1 MSVAPTVVQS
11 PRFQCQIKVVA
22 WANDWLS
29 PTSKEEG
36 RKSVL
41 TFDDSFHS
49 DGVNGCVIW
58 ANETKLR
65 RVRFNVGP
73 DVLREVLHAGNPV
86 HDNAN
91 VALCERERSRI
102 EAACRSAFANRP
114 SASVDLRPVDFPE
127 IDSDAT

>member
-1 MSVAPTVVQS
+1 
-11 PRFQCQIKVVA
+11 
-22 WANDWLS
+22 
-29 PTSKEEG
+29 
-36 RKSVL
+36 VL
-41 TFDDSFHS
+41 TFDDRFHS

-58 ANETKLR
+58 ASEPKLR

-73 DVLREVLHAGNPV
+73 DVLREVLHGGNPV

-91 VALCERERSRI
+91 LALCKKEWSRI

-127 IDSDAT
+127 IDPNAI